1 MRGASF
7 TPRLAKESA
16 SPSLPPDCIAPVEEA
31 RRVVL
36 ETPAGRFGSMF
47 PVHNMVIAKVL
58 EDITLNSPGV
68 LPGTYDASR

>member
-1 MRGASF
+1 
-7 TPRLAKESA
+7 
-16 SPSLPPDCIAPVEEA
+16 
-31 RRVVL
+31 
-36 ETPAGRFGSMF
+36 MF